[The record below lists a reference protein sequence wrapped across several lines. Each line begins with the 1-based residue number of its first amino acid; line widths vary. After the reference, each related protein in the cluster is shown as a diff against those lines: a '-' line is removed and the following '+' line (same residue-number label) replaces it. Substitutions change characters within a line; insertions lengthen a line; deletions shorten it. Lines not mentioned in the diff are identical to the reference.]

1 MNITSETS
9 YLTRKDCISTV
20 IKDQSLLGRLVLV
33 SNKQTNSHKCNL
45 VCDDSK
51 CLWRMKFVKRAVP
64 RTAFYPELSSCIM
77 DHNIACKSTMLCI
90 GVIESILPKMLS
102 DKYLKALKGL
112 SNDVRNVL
120 PVRPGNISFL
130 S

>member
-1 MNITSETS
+1 M
-9 YLTRKDCISTV
+9 
-20 IKDQSLLGRLVLV
+20 GRLVV
-33 SNKQTNSHKCNL
+33 IDSTKRNSNKCNL
-45 VCDDSK
+45 VCGDSNF
-51 CLWRMKFVKRAVP
+51 LWKRKFVKKEAP
-64 RTAFYPELSSCIM
+64 HSTQQDASAFYPELSSCIM

>member
-20 IKDQSLLGRLVLV
+20 IN
-33 SNKQTNSHKCNL
+33 NKQTNSHKCNL

-64 RTAFYPELSSCIM
+64 HSAFYPDLS
-77 DHNIACKSTMLCI
+77 
-90 GVIESILPKMLS
+90 
-102 DKYLKALKGL
+102 
-112 SNDVRNVL
+112 
-120 PVRPGNISFL
+120 
-130 S
+130 